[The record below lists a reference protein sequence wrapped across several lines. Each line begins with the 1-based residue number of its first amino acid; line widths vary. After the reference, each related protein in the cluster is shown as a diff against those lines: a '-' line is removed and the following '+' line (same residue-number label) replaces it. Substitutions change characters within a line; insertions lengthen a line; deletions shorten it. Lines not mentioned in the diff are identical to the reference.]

1 MSRYILGIDAGTS
14 VIKAA
19 LFDRD
24 FRESHAVRRRTTVSM
39 PHPGWTECSMDEIWA
54 MTAEALRAI
63 TAQVPPHDIAAVAL
77 TGNMVGAWLLDADGR
92 PARAAILWS
101 DGRAQEQI
109 DRFTAQRPNF
119 MTVIFRSSGS
129 VMQQGC
135 TLPVLRWLIE
145 HEPDVIARTR
155 HVISCKGWLIYN
167 LTGAIQLDA
176 TEVPGMPGDIRR
188 QSYSDALFD
197 WLQVSELRDLF
208 PPIVPSEQI
217 VGAVTARA
225 AQLTGLMPGTPVVAG
240 AGDVPASALGVGAAE
255 PGDACC
261 LLGTNILSCLVTAAP
276 LFEPADLGLSFYL
289 PPDRWLRAMV
299 TVAGTT
305 NLDWA
310 IQVFFSAEAAA
321 APEPAALFAALE
333 QLAASSPLGARGVLY
348 LPYLSAAG
356 IIAPVVQPH
365 ARAQFAGMTQ
375 EHTRADL
382 LRAVYEGVALS
393 IRDGFDV
400 IPAPIEAIRLSGG
413 GARSAFW
420 SQMIADCA
428 GRPVIVPQG
437 SEFGARGAAALGA
450 AALGWYPTVMDA
462 VAVYR
467 NQGQVFTPQPDSA
480 RQYDALFRRYTSL
493 RQHLEPFWNDP
504 PA

>member
-240 AGDVPASALGVGAAE
+240 AGDVPASALEIG
-255 PGDACC
+255 
-261 LLGTNILSCLVTAAP
+261 
-276 LFEPADLGLSFYL
+276 
-289 PPDRWLRAMV
+289 RAHV
-299 TVAGTT
+299 
-305 NLDWA
+305 
-310 IQVFFSAEAAA
+310 
-321 APEPAALFAALE
+321 
-333 QLAASSPLGARGVLY
+333 
-348 LPYLSAAG
+348 
-356 IIAPVVQPH
+356 
-365 ARAQFAGMTQ
+365 
-375 EHTRADL
+375 
-382 LRAVYEGVALS
+382 
-393 IRDGFDV
+393 
-400 IPAPIEAIRLSGG
+400 
-413 GARSAFW
+413 
-420 SQMIADCA
+420 
-428 GRPVIVPQG
+428 
-437 SEFGARGAAALGA
+437 
-450 AALGWYPTVMDA
+450 
-462 VAVYR
+462 
-467 NQGQVFTPQPDSA
+467 
-480 RQYDALFRRYTSL
+480 
-493 RQHLEPFWNDP
+493 
-504 PA
+504 